1 MKPLAAGD
9 EPSRG
14 PRCPRLV
21 LLAVLTAAHA
31 LAASD
36 GENALASPNLIRGSS
51 NMEEFWWADPR
62 DPVRFTTLSS
72 SHYFRQDP
80 RVADVYYFFP
90 PVPPALHSEVPL
102 LGSLLSRGP
111 AAPPG
116 LARYVNEPFY
126 PMLGFWM
133 LTRELPASLSAA
145 LAEYTATKTTLQ
157 EQLRTRL
164 AELKDAPP
172 EVRERSLADLAQQ
185 QAPALAAL
193 EARAEWF
200 RARLLASLP
209 DGPRTEWRDFL
220 PGAVQRGDKEYS
232 DSVSLTVQSEAT
244 LVAVFYQDGLD
255 PAQRQLLRHTAYN
268 LAREARGGSVSA
280 GNRWVSLTPF
290 PARLQLPAVLP
301 EALEARLVE
310 FQRLQQALVDE
321 LQQELRDHRATPETR
336 AAALRKLAPQQA
348 PRFAALEAAAEDIRR
363 GLAALPADDTPAAG
377 PALPAELS
385 ERIAKYRR
393 QRDESLKTL
402 HALLAGTRPEGK
414 ASPAE
419 FERTQNELLGQLSR
433 ENLAIRAALAEHMRA
448 SDSPAHRKSVDDLL
462 RSFESAR
469 QQQESR
475 AQFRDY
481 QHAVL
486 TPGLSPAQR
495 RLLFDAAVTQ
505 LRLPLPAGQ
514 KLR

>member
-1 MKPLAAGD
+1 
-9 EPSRG
+9 
-14 PRCPRLV
+14 
-21 LLAVLTAAHA
+21 
-31 LAASD
+31 
-36 GENALASPNLIRGSS
+36 
-51 NMEEFWWADPR
+51 MEEFWWADPT
-62 DPVRFTTLSS
+62 DPVRFTTPSS
-72 SHYFRQDP
+72 SHYFAQDP
-80 RVADVYYFFP
+80 RHVVVYYFFP

-102 LGSLLSRGP
+102 LASLLSRGP
-111 AAPPG
+111 AAPAG
-116 LARYVNEPFY
+116 LARHVNDPFY
-126 PMLGFWM
+126 PMLGTWM

-145 LAEYTATKTTLQ
+145 LAEYAATKSTLQ
-157 EQLRTRL
+157 EQLRSSL

-172 EVRERSLADLAQQ
+172 DERERGLADLARR

-193 EARAEWF
+193 EARAERF
-200 RARLLASLP
+200 RAGLLASLP
-209 DGPRTEWRDFL
+209 GSARTDWRDFL
-220 PGAVQRGDKEYS
+220 PGAVRRGDKEYS

-244 LVAVFYQDGLD
+244 LVAAFYQEGLNA
-255 PAQRQLLRHTAYN
+255 AQRQLLRQSAYD
-268 LAREARGGSVSA
+268 LARAARGEAGSAS
-280 GNRWVSLTPF
+280 GRWVSLAPF
-290 PARLQLPAVLP
+290 PSRLRLPAVLP
-301 EALEARLVE
+301 EALEARLLD
-310 FQRLQQALVDE
+310 FQRIQQALAEELQQA
-321 LQQELRDHRATPETR
+321 LRDHRATPEAR
-336 AAALRKLAPQQA
+336 AAALRQLGPQQA

-363 GLAALPADDTPAAG
+363 GLAALPADDTPAAS

-385 ERIAKYRR
+385 ERITKYRR

-433 ENLAIRAALAEHMRA
+433 ENLAIRAALAAHMQA
-448 SDSPAHRKSVDDLL
+448 SGSPDPRKSIDDLL
-462 RSFESAR
+462 RNFESER

-495 RLLFDAAVTQ
+495 QLLFDAAVTQ

-514 KLR
+514 RLR